1 MRLVVLGYSKTMA
14 GKTINIKRAFTISNK
29 LKRQGKTIVLAGG
42 CFDILHKGHIFF
54 LEEAKRQGDILILFL
69 ESDENIKIRKGNDR
83 PINSQK
89 YRSIVL
95 AALSSVDYV
104 IPLEGMTNNQ
114 EYDKL
119 IVQIKPDIIALTE
132 GDPGL
137 EQREKQAKMVKAK
150 IRLIK
155 KIEGKSTT
163 NLIKNNG

>member
-1 MRLVVLGYSKTMA
+1 MSKIIETNEVSQA
-14 GKTINIKRAFTISNK
+14 VKRIKKSGKK
-29 LKRQGKTIVLAGG
+29 IVLVGG

-69 ESDENIKIRKGNDR
+69 ESDENIKIRKGPDR

-104 IPLEGMTNNQ
+104 ITLKGMTNNK

-119 IVQIKPDIIALTE
+119 IVQINPDIIALTE

-137 EQREKQAKMVKAK
+137 GQREKQAKMVRAK

-163 NLIKNNG
+163 DLIENNGQNNVTN

>member
-1 MRLVVLGYSKTMA
+1 MEKVISVREAANIAQTLKQS
-14 GKTINIKRAFTISNK
+14 GKS
-29 LKRQGKTIVLAGG
+29 IVLAGG
-42 CFDILHKGHIFF
+42 CFDILHRGHIFF
-54 LEEAKRQGDILILFL
+54 LEEAKRQGDILILLL

-95 AALSSVDYV
+95 SALSSVDYV

-119 IVQIKPDIIALTE
+119 IVQINPDIIALTE

-137 EQREKQAKMVKAK
+137 GQREKQAKMVRAK

-163 NLIKNNG
+163 DLIKNNG

>member
-1 MRLVVLGYSKTMA
+1 M
-14 GKTINIKRAFTISNK
+14 NK
-29 LKRQGKTIVLAGG
+29 ILNPNEAIDVAERIRKDHKTIVLAGG
-42 CFDILHKGHIFF
+42 CFDILHRGHIFF
-54 LEEAKRQGDILILFL
+54 LEEAGRQGDILILFL
-69 ESDENIKIRKGNDR
+69 ESDENIKSRKGLER

-95 AALSSVDYV
+95 SALSSVDYV

-119 IVQIKPDIIALTE
+119 IVQISPDIIALTE

-137 EQREKQAKMVKAK
+137 EQRKKQAKIVGAK

-155 KIEGKSTT
+155 KIEGRSTT